1 MRKTKHYSC
10 LELGICEKKNVI
22 KKKEEEGETSGR

>member
-10 LELGICEKKNVI
+10 LELGICEKKMW
-22 KKKEEEGETSGR
+22 